1 MQLILIQ
8 QIRLQLCNKDS
19 EDLNPLVNL
28 FLKLL
33 IDGFFQNQPDYG
45 NGIKRQPEKLRI

>member
-1 MQLILIQ
+1 
-8 QIRLQLCNKDS
+8 
-19 EDLNPLVNL
+19 VNL

-45 NGIKRQPEKLRI
+45 NGIKRQPENSGFKM